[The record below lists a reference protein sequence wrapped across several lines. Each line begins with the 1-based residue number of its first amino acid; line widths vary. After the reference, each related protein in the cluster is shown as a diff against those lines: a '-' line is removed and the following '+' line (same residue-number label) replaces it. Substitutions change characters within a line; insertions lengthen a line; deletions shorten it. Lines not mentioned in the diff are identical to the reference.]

1 MFICLK
7 FEKSPNKV
15 ILVLLSIS
23 KQLAVMPSILK
34 FNEPQTLKHSL
45 HLQLTRIQLDEKT
58 FMKMMRIIPKIRSK
72 INEDN

>member
-34 FNEPQTLKHSL
+34 FNELQTPKHSL
-45 HLQLTRIQLDEKT
+45 HLQLTRIQQDEKT
-58 FMKMMRIIPKIRSK
+58 FMRMMRIIPKIRSK